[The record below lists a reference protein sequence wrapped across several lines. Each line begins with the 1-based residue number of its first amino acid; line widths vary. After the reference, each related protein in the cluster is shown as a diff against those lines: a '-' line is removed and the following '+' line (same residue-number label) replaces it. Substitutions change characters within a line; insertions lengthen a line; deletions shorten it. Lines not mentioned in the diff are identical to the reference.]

1 MCLPA
6 ALPRR
11 KGRVAPA
18 ATDLSPVAREYPS
31 RARGEPFQAAALR
44 LFYQGTRTT
53 MRMRPGLESSC
64 SAQLLHRPNR

>member
-44 LFYQGTRTT
+44 LFYQGTR
-53 MRMRPGLESSC
+53 MNMCMAP
-64 SAQLLHRPNR
+64 